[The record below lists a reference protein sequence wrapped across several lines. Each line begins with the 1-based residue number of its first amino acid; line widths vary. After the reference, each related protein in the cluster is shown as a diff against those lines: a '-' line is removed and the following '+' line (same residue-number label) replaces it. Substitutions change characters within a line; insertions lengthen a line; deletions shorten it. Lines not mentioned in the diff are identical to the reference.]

1 MSSLTALA
9 PESGERLDIVV
20 SRAAGIS
27 RTHAARLVD
36 AGDVKVN
43 GKARARSWRVEQG
56 DRIRIELPAEPA
68 GPQPEEIPVHVVH
81 EDEWIVVVAKPAG
94 MVVHPA
100 PGHPSGTLVNAL
112 LTRAGRLPGER
123 DRPGIVHRLDAGTS
137 GLMIVAKDERA
148 LAELR
153 RMMAAREV
161 TRTYLALVEG
171 RPHAA
176 ATIDAPVGR
185 SQRHRKKMA
194 VVAEGRE
201 AVTAYR
207 RLEAFRGAA
216 LLEVKPRTGRTHQ
229 IRVHLATT
237 GHAVVGDRVYGRDR
251 RLAVELGL
259 NRPFLHAAELAFRHP
274 MTGAPMNFSEPLPD
288 DLESALDRLRA
299 APRARR

>member
-1 MSSLTALA
+1 VSSLTALA

-27 RTHAARLVD
+27 RSHAARLVD
-36 AGDVKVN
+36 AGAVKVN

-56 DRIRIELPAEPA
+56 DRIGIELPAEPA
-68 GPQPEEIPVHVVH
+68 GPQPEDIPVHVVH

-148 LAELR
+148 LTELR

-201 AVTAYR
+201 AVTIYR
-207 RLEAFRGAA
+207 RVEAFRGAA

-237 GHAVVGDRVYGRDR
+237 GHPVVGDRVYGRDR

-259 NRPFLHAAELAFRHP
+259 NRPFLHAAELAFGHP
-274 MTGAPMNFSEPLPD
+274 ITGAPMNFTEPLPD
-288 DLESALDRLRA
+288 DLESALDRLRT